1 MINTANTLQVEWQ
14 SSSQP
19 AGVISFYE
27 VTYRGVST
35 RNLVNETFYQTAKVL
50 VNATPLFEIDY
61 VYDYYF
67 SLECPT
73 ESITLSGLEPYSV
86 YKISI
91 IAVNIYDFSSNSST
105 TEIRTLQ
112 DGRFISC

>member
-1 MINTANTLQVEWQ
+1 MNNTANTLQVEWQ
-14 SSSQP
+14 SPLQT
-19 AGVISFYE
+19 AGGISFYE

-35 RNLVNETFYQTAKVL
+35 RNLVNETFYQTANV
-50 VNATPLFEIDY
+50 TYEIHPMYSDSY
-61 VYDYYF
+61 PPD
-67 SLECPT
+67 CPT

-86 YKISI
+86 YKISV
-91 IAVNIYDFSSNSST
+91 IAVNIHDFSSNSST